1 MELPN
6 RLRAP
11 AHVETGTEKMV
22 QEIVARGNAVEHR
35 RNPRRRFVRDHFG
48 GLVSAVG
55 QICGMA
61 DRLVVLTMMG
71 MTPEDIEATIRDQLA
86 RTGARVIFTDLP
98 AGSATIAARRIVKD
112 DPGLVL
118 VSGVNLAT
126 LLDFVFNTELSPTD
140 AARAAAERGKASL
153 IVVGR

>member
-1 MELPN
+1 MSEKQEGAEQP
-6 RLRAP
+6 RA
-11 AHVETGTEKMV
+11 
-22 QEIVARGNAVEHR
+22 IVVGHGEFA
-35 RNPRRRFVRDHFG
+35 G

-61 DRLVVLTMMG
+61 DKLIVLSMMG
-71 MTPEDIEATIRDQLA
+71 MTPEDIEGTIREHLA

-112 DPGLVL
+112 DPSIVL

-126 LLDFVFNTELSPTD
+126 LLDFVFNNAVSPTE

>member
-1 MELPN
+1 MNDEVIGGSDMP
-6 RLRAP
+6 RA
-11 AHVETGTEKMV
+11 
-22 QEIVARGNAVEHR
+22 IVVGHGEFA
-35 RNPRRRFVRDHFG
+35 G

-55 QICGMA
+55 QICGLA
-61 DRLVVLTMMG
+61 DKLVVLSMMG
-71 MTPEDIEATIRDQLA
+71 KTPEDIEGAIREQLA

-98 AGSATIAARRIVKD
+98 AGSATLAARRIVKE
-112 DPGLVL
+112 DPGVVL

-126 LLDFVFNTELSPTD
+126 LLDFVFNTSVPPAE

>member
-1 MELPN
+1 MSEQTGGGPVTA
-6 RLRAP
+6 RA
-11 AHVETGTEKMV
+11 
-22 QEIVARGNAVEHR
+22 IVVGHGEFAA
-35 RNPRRRFVRDHFG
+35 

-61 DRLVVLTMMG
+61 DKLVVLSMMG
-71 MTPEDIEATIRDQLA
+71 MTPEDIENTIREQLE
-86 RTGARVIFTDLP
+86 RTGAQVIFTDLP
-98 AGSATIAARRIVKD
+98 AGSATIAARRLVKNT
-112 DPGLVL
+112 PGLVL

-126 LLDFVFNTELSPTD
+126 LLDFVFSADVSPTE

>member
-1 MELPN
+1 MN
-6 RLRAP
+6 D
-11 AHVETGTEKMV
+11 ETGSGPENARA
-22 QEIVARGNAVEHR
+22 IVVGHGEFAA
-35 RNPRRRFVRDHFG
+35 

-61 DRLVVLTMMG
+61 DKLVVLSMMG
-71 MTPEDIEATIRDQLA
+71 MTPEDIEGSIRAQLA
-86 RTGARVIFTDLP
+86 RTGAKVIFTDLP
-98 AGSATIAARRIVKD
+98 AGSATLAARRIVKD
-112 DPGLVL
+112 SPGFVL

-126 LLDFVFNTELSPTD
+126 LLDFVFNASMSPTD

>member
-1 MELPN
+1 MNEDVGGGPGQA
-6 RLRAP
+6 RA
-11 AHVETGTEKMV
+11 
-22 QEIVARGNAVEHR
+22 IVVGHGEFA
-35 RNPRRRFVRDHFG
+35 G

-61 DRLVVLTMMG
+61 DKLVVLSMMG
-71 MTPEDIEATIRDQLA
+71 MTPEDIEKNIRDQLS
-86 RTGARVIFTDLP
+86 RTGAQVIFTDLP

-112 DPGLVL
+112 TPGLVL

-126 LLDFVFNTELSPTD
+126 LLDFVFSSDASPTE

>member
-1 MELPN
+1 MNDMKDSGSGKP
-6 RLRAP
+6 RA
-11 AHVETGTEKMV
+11 
-22 QEIVARGNAVEHR
+22 IVVGHGEFA
-35 RNPRRRFVRDHFG
+35 G

-55 QICGMA
+55 QICGLA
-61 DRLVVLTMMG
+61 DKLVVLSMMG
-71 MTPEDIEATIRDQLA
+71 KTPEDIEGAIREEIA

-98 AGSATIAARRIVKD
+98 AGSATLAARRIVKE
-112 DPGLVL
+112 DPGVVL

-126 LLDFVFNTELSPTD
+126 LLDFVFNTEVPPTE

>member
-1 MELPN
+1 MNDMKEGGSEQP
-6 RLRAP
+6 RA
-11 AHVETGTEKMV
+11 
-22 QEIVARGNAVEHR
+22 IVVGHGEFA
-35 RNPRRRFVRDHFG
+35 G

-61 DRLVVLTMMG
+61 DKLVVLSMMG
-71 MTPEDIEATIRDQLA
+71 MTPEDIEQTLRDQLA
-86 RTGARVIFTDLP
+86 RTGAQVIFTDLP

-112 DPGLVL
+112 TPGLVL

-126 LLDFVFNTELSPTD
+126 LLDFVFNTEIPPTD

>member
-1 MELPN
+1 MNEEVGGGP
-6 RLRAP
+6 
-11 AHVETGTEKMV
+11 G
-22 QEIVARGNAVEHR
+22 
-35 RNPRRRFVRDHFG
+35 NPRAIVVGHGEFAG

-61 DRLVVLTMMG
+61 DKLIVLSMMG
-71 MTPEDIEATIRDQLA
+71 MTPEDIETSIRDELT

-98 AGSATIAARRIVKD
+98 AGSATIAARRIVRD
-112 DPGLVL
+112 DPGIVL

-126 LLDFVFNTELSPTD
+126 LLDFVFNTAVPPTE

>member
-1 MELPN
+1 MSEMSESGSERP
-6 RLRAP
+6 RAVVIGHGEF
-11 AHVETGTEKMV
+11 A
-22 QEIVARGNAVEHR
+22 
-35 RNPRRRFVRDHFG
+35 G

-61 DRLVVLTMMG
+61 DKLVVLSMTG
-71 MTPEDIEATIRDQLA
+71 MTPESIEATIREQLD

-98 AGSATIAARRIVKD
+98 AGSATIAARRIVKE
-112 DPGLVL
+112 DPGIVL

-126 LLDFVFNTELSPTD
+126 LLDFVFNTAVSATE
-140 AARAAAERGKASL
+140 AARTAAERGKASL

>member
-1 MELPN
+1 MNDEVIDGSDMP
-6 RLRAP
+6 RA
-11 AHVETGTEKMV
+11 
-22 QEIVARGNAVEHR
+22 IVVGHGEFA
-35 RNPRRRFVRDHFG
+35 G

-55 QICGMA
+55 QICGLA
-61 DRLVVLTMMG
+61 DKLVVLSMMG
-71 MTPEDIEATIRDQLA
+71 KTPEDIESAIREQIA

-98 AGSATIAARRIVKD
+98 AGSATLAARRIVKD
-112 DPGLVL
+112 DAGVVL

-126 LLDFVFNTELSPTD
+126 LLDFVFNTSVPPTE

>member
-1 MELPN
+1 MGGGPDKP
-6 RLRAP
+6 RA
-11 AHVETGTEKMV
+11 
-22 QEIVARGNAVEHR
+22 IVVGHGEFA
-35 RNPRRRFVRDHFG
+35 G

-55 QICGMA
+55 QICGLA
-61 DRLVVLTMMG
+61 DKLVVLSLMG
-71 MTPEDIEATIRDQLA
+71 KTPEDIEGAIREEIA

-98 AGSATIAARRIVKD
+98 AGSATLAARRIVKED
-112 DPGLVL
+112 TGVVL

-126 LLDFVFNTELSPTD
+126 LLDFVFNTEVPPTE

>member
-1 MELPN
+1 MSDEMGSG
-6 RLRAP
+6 P
-11 AHVETGTEKMV
+11 A
-22 QEIVARGNAVEHR
+22 
-35 RNPRRRFVRDHFG
+35 NPRAIVVGHGDFAG

-61 DRLVVLTMMG
+61 DKLVVLSMMG
-71 MTPEDIEATIRDQLA
+71 MTPEDIESAIRQQLS

-98 AGSATIAARRIVKD
+98 AGSATLAARRIVRD
-112 DPGLVL
+112 EPGLVL

-126 LLDFVFNTELSPTD
+126 LLDFVFNTSVPPTE

>member
-1 MELPN
+1 MSEQKEGSEHP
-6 RLRAP
+6 RA
-11 AHVETGTEKMV
+11 
-22 QEIVARGNAVEHR
+22 IVVGHGEFA
-35 RNPRRRFVRDHFG
+35 G

-61 DRLVVLTMMG
+61 DKLVVLSMMG
-71 MTPEDIEATIRDQLA
+71 MTPEDIESTIREQLA

-98 AGSATIAARRIVKD
+98 AGSATIASRRIVKD
-112 DPGLVL
+112 DPSIVL

-126 LLDFVFNTELSPTD
+126 LLDFVFNNAVSPTE

>member
-1 MELPN
+1 MSSEADGAPEKSDKP
-6 RLRAP
+6 RA
-11 AHVETGTEKMV
+11 
-22 QEIVARGNAVEHR
+22 IVIGHGEFA
-35 RNPRRRFVRDHFG
+35 G

-61 DRLVVLTMMG
+61 EKLVVLSMMG
-71 MTPEDIEATIRDQLA
+71 MTPGDIETAIREQLT

-112 DPGLVL
+112 EPGLVL

-126 LLDFVFNTELSPTD
+126 LLDFVFSTDASPTD

>member
-1 MELPN
+1 MN
-6 RLRAP
+6 DQMGDAP
-11 AHVETGTEKMV
+11 
-22 QEIVARGNAVEHR
+22 
-35 RNPRRRFVRDHFG
+35 RNPRAIVVGHGEFAG

-61 DRLVVLTMMG
+61 DKLVVMSMMG
-71 MTPEDIEATIRDQLA
+71 MTPEDIESAIRDRLST
-86 RTGARVIFTDLP
+86 TGARVIFTDLP

-112 DPGLVL
+112 EPGLVL

-126 LLDFVFNTELSPTD
+126 LLDFVFNTSVPPTE

>member
-1 MELPN
+1 MNENAGGSPN
-6 RLRAP
+6 KPRA
-11 AHVETGTEKMV
+11 
-22 QEIVARGNAVEHR
+22 IVIGHGEFA
-35 RNPRRRFVRDHFG
+35 G

-61 DRLVVLTMMG
+61 DKLVVLSMMG
-71 MTPEDIEATIRDQLA
+71 MTPEDIEGTIREQLA
-86 RTGARVIFTDLP
+86 RTGAEVIFTDLP

-112 DPGLVL
+112 TPGLVL

-126 LLDFVFNTELSPTD
+126 LLDFVFNNDVPSTD

>member
-1 MELPN
+1 MSEKKEGAGQP
-6 RLRAP
+6 RA
-11 AHVETGTEKMV
+11 
-22 QEIVARGNAVEHR
+22 IVVGHGEFA
-35 RNPRRRFVRDHFG
+35 G

-61 DRLVVLTMMG
+61 DKLVVLSMMG
-71 MTPEDIEATIRDQLA
+71 MTPEDIEGTIREHLA

-112 DPGLVL
+112 DPSIVL

-126 LLDFVFNTELSPTD
+126 LLDFVFNNDVSPTE

>member
-1 MELPN
+1 MNDMKEGGSGQP
-6 RLRAP
+6 RA
-11 AHVETGTEKMV
+11 
-22 QEIVARGNAVEHR
+22 IVVGHGEFA
-35 RNPRRRFVRDHFG
+35 G

-61 DRLVVLTMMG
+61 DKLVVLSMMG
-71 MTPEDIEATIRDQLA
+71 MTPEDIESTIRQHID

-98 AGSATIAARRIVKD
+98 AGSATIAARRIVRD
-112 DPGLVL
+112 DPGIVL

-126 LLDFVFNTELSPTD
+126 LLDFVFSTDQSPTE

>member
-1 MELPN
+1 MSDKESGAERP
-6 RLRAP
+6 RA
-11 AHVETGTEKMV
+11 
-22 QEIVARGNAVEHR
+22 IVIGHGEFA
-35 RNPRRRFVRDHFG
+35 G

-61 DRLVVLTMMG
+61 DKLVVLSMMG
-71 MTPEDIEATIRDQLA
+71 MTPEDIEGTIREQIR

-126 LLDFVFNTELSPTD
+126 LLDFVFNNAVSPTE
-140 AARAAAERGKASL
+140 AARTAAERGKASL

>member
-1 MELPN
+1 MNDVKDGGPEKP
-6 RLRAP
+6 RA
-11 AHVETGTEKMV
+11 
-22 QEIVARGNAVEHR
+22 IVIGHGEFA
-35 RNPRRRFVRDHFG
+35 G

-61 DRLVVLTMMG
+61 DKLVVLSMMG
-71 MTPEDIEATIRDQLA
+71 MTPEDIETTIRQHLE

-98 AGSATIAARRIVKD
+98 AGSATIAARRIVRD
-112 DPGLVL
+112 DPGIVL
-118 VSGVNLAT
+118 VSGINLAT
-126 LLDFVFNTELSPTD
+126 LLDFVFSTDQSPTE

>member
-1 MELPN
+1 MNDAKGGGPDKP
-6 RLRAP
+6 RA
-11 AHVETGTEKMV
+11 
-22 QEIVARGNAVEHR
+22 IVVGHGEFA
-35 RNPRRRFVRDHFG
+35 G

-55 QICGMA
+55 QICGLA
-61 DRLVVLTMMG
+61 DKLVVLSMMG
-71 MTPEDIEATIRDQLA
+71 KTPEDIEGAIREEIA

-98 AGSATIAARRIVKD
+98 AGSATLAARRIVKE
-112 DPGLVL
+112 DPGVVL

-126 LLDFVFNTELSPTD
+126 LLDFVFNTEVSPTE